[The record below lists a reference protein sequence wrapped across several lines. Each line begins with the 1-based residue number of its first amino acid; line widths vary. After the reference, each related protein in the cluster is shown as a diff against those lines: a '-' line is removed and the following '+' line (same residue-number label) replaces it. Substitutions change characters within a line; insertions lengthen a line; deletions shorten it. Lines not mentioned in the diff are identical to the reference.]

1 MSRNFVLVFAGIC
14 WIGVGLDAAVRL
26 LSGDYL
32 FPAAAGIGFVVWALV
47 FQNHYGRKPA
57 QVPAEVS
64 AEA

>member
-26 LSGDYL
+26 ISGDVL
-32 FPAAAGIGFVVWALV
+32 FPAAAGIGFAVWAVV
-47 FQNHYGRKPA
+47 FQRHYGH
-57 QVPAEVS
+57 QPAEVA